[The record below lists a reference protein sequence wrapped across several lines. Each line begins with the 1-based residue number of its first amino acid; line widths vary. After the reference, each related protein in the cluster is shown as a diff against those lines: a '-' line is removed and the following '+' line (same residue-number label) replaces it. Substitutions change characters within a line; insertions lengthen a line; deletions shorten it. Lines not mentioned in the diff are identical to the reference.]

1 LPNQTLQKG
10 TQTKLAGIRDELT
23 HLNNQIA
30 TEDIPYQQ
38 VNVQSD
44 IFFALH
50 AQLTE

>member
-1 LPNQTLQKG
+1 MQKG

-30 TEDIPYQQ
+30 MEDVPYQQ

-44 IFFALH
+44 TFFCP
-50 AQLTE
+50 AQAND